1 MAEAVTLERAG
12 KLAQCQHSRTMQFGN
27 GLLMHRCRDCGI
39 VWQEGSVPSPATI
52 VKELLLEAVRQREA
66 KFATLYGDPED
77 CEDCAVIESRPCR
90 VHAED
95 TR

>member
-1 MAEAVTLERAG
+1 MSGAVTLERAG
-12 KLAQCQHSRTMQFGN
+12 KLAQCQHNRSTQFGN
-27 GLLMHRCRDCGI
+27 GLLMHRCPDCGI

-66 KFATLYGDPED
+66 TLATLYGDPED

-90 VHAED
+90 IHAEVP
-95 TR
+95 R